1 MGRFLGAII
10 MRFVKARWVFLAYLS
25 LTVAFIAAS
34 ITQRDQKGIGTFHT
48 HTPHLPYPSINP
60 PQSKQKPKKKKK
72 TQANILTNTQNPI

>member
-48 HTPHLPYPSINP
+48 QHPPTYPTHQSIHPSPNRQTP
-60 PQSKQKPKKKKK
+60 KKK
-72 TQANILTNTQNPI
+72 TQANPPN